1 MFACCNA
8 APEDSGAVELY
19 NSFPTAGTN
28 EGYPSAGVGEPKA
41 MDADAADQV
50 FLQAA
55 AAAGAGP
62 ATQLVILTLAKKA
75 GGLLGA
81 AVRGATP
88 STLGTHEVNF
98 GFELTVVGNQFLS
111 IAKVTDGLLEA
122 YNAKAP
128 RNLRVYAGD
137 LIVEVNG
144 KTTHAE
150 MVQALGQG
158 SLWNITAERRH
169 LFEVELRRPSGETLG
184 MALNCTK
191 GPSDVHKILISDM
204 KEGVVTAHNA
214 KHPEHAIK
222 VGHRILEVNDKRIKF
237 DDMAVAIK
245 EASTLTLVLRRT
257 EEAGNPQGA

>member
-1 MFACCNA
+1 M
-8 APEDSGAVELY
+8 Y

-28 EGYPSAGVGEPKA
+28 EGYPSAGVVEPKA
-41 MDADAADQV
+41 TDAGAADQI

-55 AAAGAGP
+55 ATAGAGP
-62 ATQLVILTLAKKA
+62 ATQLVTLTLAKQESV
-75 GGLLGA
+75 LLGA
-81 AVRGATP
+81 AVTGATP
-88 STLGTHEVNF
+88 STLGTDKVNF
-98 GFELTVVGNQFLS
+98 GFELKVVGNQFIS

-137 LIVEVNG
+137 WIVEVNG

-150 MVQALGQG
+150 MLQALGQG

-169 LFEVELRRPSGETLG
+169 LFEVELRRPSKETLG

-191 GPSDVHKILISDM
+191 GTSDVLRILIAGM
-204 KEGVVTAHNA
+204 KEGVVTVHNA
-214 KHPEHAIK
+214 THPERAIK

-257 EEAGNPQGA
+257 EEETGNPQGA

>member
-1 MFACCNA
+1 MFACCCA
-8 APEDSGAVELY
+8 APEDYVELSG
-19 NSFPTAGTN
+19 SFPTAGTD
-28 EGYPSAGVGEPKA
+28 EGYLSAGVGDPKGT
-41 MDADAADQV
+41 DAAAADQI

-75 GGLLGA
+75 GGLLGPV
-81 AVRGATP
+81 VRGATP
-88 STLGTHEVNF
+88 STGTDEVNL

-191 GPSDVHKILISDM
+191 GPSDVLKILISDM
-204 KEGVVTAHNA
+204 KEGLVTAHNA

-237 DDMAVAIK
+237 DDMAIEIK
-245 EASTLTLVLRRT
+245 EAPTLTLVLRRT
-257 EEAGNPQGA
+257 EEETGNPQGA